1 MRSTYQ
7 HKIIAHHLQSC
18 FGHREYWPYS
28 AASEIEKEL
37 CREELSLS
45 PGEYLVVSLADEGG
59 PLGKVGDFRGL
70 AMYPRASLVISYHE
84 LERVFNEQHAEWIE
98 L

>member
-1 MRSTYQ
+1 MERIDLDPSADDDQAVTNTKK
-7 HKIIAHHLQSC
+7 H
-18 FGHREYWPYS
+18 FGHG
-28 AASEIEKEL
+28 L
-37 CREELSLS
+37 LS
-45 PGEYLVVSLADEGG
+45 PGENLVVSLADEGG
-59 PLGKVGDFRGL
+59 HLGKGGDFKGL